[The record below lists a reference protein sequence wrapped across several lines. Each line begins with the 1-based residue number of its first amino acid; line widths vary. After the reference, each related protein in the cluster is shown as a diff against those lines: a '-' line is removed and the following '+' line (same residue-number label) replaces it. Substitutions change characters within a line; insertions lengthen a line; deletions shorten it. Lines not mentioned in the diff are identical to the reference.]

1 MSEKMAQALMILF
14 LCILFIVYYF
24 LYKWSNKMA
33 EKRLNKKGIYTIE
46 QQMRWKKAAEEKDLQ
61 AAYFRSVKAN
71 VPQPEQHPS
80 FEEWKAQHTKEEP

>member
-1 MSEKMAQALMILF
+1 MPLYILKLLTLLVFAILAYFIEKARTKS
-14 LCILFIVYYF
+14 V
-24 LYKWSNKMA
+24 
-33 EKRLNKKGIYTIE
+33 NKKGIYTE
-46 QQMRWKKAAEEKDLQ
+46 AQQTAWKKAAEEKDLQ